1 MTVHIA
7 ILTMGSQS
15 NLDRLFSPLFWQSI
29 WGRVVCIWVLNNG
42 GEAVTVE
49 PPNQYYPAVRYIPCL
64 ANLGCAGGRKYLTE
78 KIMKSHFCGESFGA
92 EDVIVY
98 LDDDVQ
104 VCGSDW
110 LRLLCEPLMG
120 EYSISG
126 VAGRRVTEDV
136 WTEVDMESP
145 TYLSGGWCAIRGDVF
160 LDGIMFDEKTYPINY
175 WEDADIGE
183 QCRVKGKKLIAVGDI
198 GLVHDDNPPNRDMAA
213 VSKAITENRIKFAR
227 KWGLTI

>member
-1 MTVHIA
+1 MNLHIA
-7 ILTMGSQS
+7 ILTQGNQA
-15 NLDRLFSPLFWQSI
+15 NLDRLFSPLFWQST
-29 WGRVVCIWVLNNG
+29 WGRVVCVWILNNG

-49 PPNQYYPAVRYIPCL
+49 SPNQHYPSVRYIPCL
-64 ANLGCAGGRKYLTE
+64 TNLGCAGGRKFLTE
-78 KIMKSHFCGESFGA
+78 KIMKSHFCGETFGA

-136 WTEVDMESP
+136 W
-145 TYLSGGWCAIRGDVF
+145 
-160 LDGIMFDEKTYPINY
+160 
-175 WEDADIGE
+175 
-183 QCRVKGKKLIAVGDI
+183 
-198 GLVHDDNPPNRDMAA
+198 
-213 VSKAITENRIKFAR
+213 
-227 KWGLTI
+227 

>member
-1 MTVHIA
+1 MIHIA
-7 ILTMGSQS
+7 VLTMGNQA
-15 NLDRLFSPLFWQSI
+15 NLDRLFSPLFWQSV
-29 WGRVVCIWVLNNG
+29 WGRVACIWILNNG

-49 PPNQYYPAVRYIPCL
+49 SPNQYYPTVRYIPCL
-64 ANLGCAGGRKYLTE
+64 TNLGCAGGRKLLTE
-78 KIMKSHFCGESFGA
+78 KIMKSRFCGESFGA

-136 WTEVDMESP
+136 WTVADNSQP
-145 TYLSGGWCAIRGDVF
+145 DYISGGWCAIRGDVF
-160 LDGIMFDEKTYPINY
+160 LDGIMFSEDYFPNY
-175 WEDADIGE
+175 WEDAQICYE
-183 QCRVKGKKLIAVGDI
+183 SRAKGKKLIAVGDI
-198 GLVHDDNPPNRDMAA
+198 GLLHDDNPPNRDMAV
-213 VSKAITENRIKFAR
+213 VSKAITENRVKFAN
-227 KWGLTI
+227 KWGLKI